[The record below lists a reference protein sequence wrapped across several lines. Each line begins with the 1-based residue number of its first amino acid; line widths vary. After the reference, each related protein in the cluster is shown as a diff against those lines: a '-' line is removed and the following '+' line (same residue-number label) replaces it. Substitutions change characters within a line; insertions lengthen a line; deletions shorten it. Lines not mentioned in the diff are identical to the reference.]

1 MTRHKLRH
9 SVELGQLSTFG
20 TASLIPAIVRLAQLP
35 STHTIIHRSLRQA
48 AAFRIESCFPMPP
61 AISDDEQSD
70 VGDAIAIPLK
80 EKRAKSRSAEYRDD
94 VLETKSEKEEIPE
107 IKGDLNGGPAK
118 PTTNTRDD
126 EDEEE
131 EDEDEDLEPDEY
143 VVEKIL
149 DHQVAEDGTV
159 NFRVKWEGY
168 EKKADQTWE
177 PEDSLKDG
185 ASEILEEYL
194 RKLGG
199 REALFEEKSK
209 AKTTKKRGRPSG
221 SSSTPPAT
229 SKKSKRNGHPAES
242 TPSASVKEAKSKAW
256 TLPSGS
262 WEEEVES
269 IDACEDEESG
279 SLIIYL
285 NWRNGQ
291 KTKHSKE
298 VVYKRCPQKMLQFYE
313 RHIRII
319 KAGPDA
325 TPEAEV

>member
-1 MTRHKLRH
+1 
-9 SVELGQLSTFG
+9 
-20 TASLIPAIVRLAQLP
+20 
-35 STHTIIHRSLRQA
+35 
-48 AAFRIESCFPMPP
+48 MPP

-70 VGDAIAIPLK
+70 VDGDVIGNFAIPL
-80 EKRAKSRSAEYRDD
+80 EKRPKSRSVEYRED
-94 VLETKSEKEEIPE
+94 VADAKSEDDIPKV
-107 IKGDLNGGPAK
+107 KGDLNGDAAK
-118 PTTNTRDD
+118 PVESAEPDQDEEEDDD
-126 EDEEE
+126 EDL
-131 EDEDEDLEPDEY
+131 DADEY

-199 REALFEEKSK
+199 REKLFEEKSK
-209 AKTTKKRGRPSG
+209 AKTTKKRGRPST
-221 SSSTPPAT
+221 SSTTPPAT

-242 TPSASVKEAKSKAW
+242 TPSVTATAAKSKAW

-262 WEEEVES
+262 WEDDVES
-269 IDACEDEESG
+269 IDACEDETSG

-319 KAGPDA
+319 KAAPDA
-325 TPEAEV
+325 DVPTPEAET

>member
-1 MTRHKLRH
+1 MLNKRKHKKL
-9 SVELGQLSTFG
+9 
-20 TASLIPAIVRLAQLP
+20 TAPA
-35 STHTIIHRSLRQA
+35 
-48 AAFRIESCFPMPP
+48 

-70 VGDAIAIPLK
+70 VSGEFAIPIK

-94 VLETKSEKEEIPE
+94 ILETKSEEEEISG
-107 IKGDLNGGPAK
+107 IKGDLNGGRAK
-118 PTTNTRDD
+118 SVTKAGDEKEDD
-126 EDEEE
+126 SGE
-131 EDEDEDLEPDEY
+131 EDEDEDGDDLEPDEY

-168 EKKADQTWE
+168 EKKSDQTWE
-177 PEDSLKDG
+177 PEDSLKEG

-209 AKTTKKRGRPSG
+209 AKSTKKRGRPSG
-221 SSSTPPAT
+221 ASSTPSATGKRSRHNGHPSESTPPA
-229 SKKSKRNGHPAES
+229 
-242 TPSASVKEAKSKAW
+242 SAREAKSKAW

-325 TPEAEV
+325 EMEAES

>member
-1 MTRHKLRH
+1 MPRQKTYKQRKTKKL
-9 SVELGQLSTFG
+9 
-20 TASLIPAIVRLAQLP
+20 TAFA
-35 STHTIIHRSLRQA
+35 
-48 AAFRIESCFPMPP
+48 

-70 VGDAIAIPLK
+70 VGDEIAIPLK

-94 VLETKSEKEEIPE
+94 LPETKIEEKEEIPE

-118 PTTNTRDD
+118 PTTKTKDD
-126 EDEEE
+126 KEAED

-209 AKTTKKRGRPSG
+209 AKSTKKRGRPSG

-242 TPSASVKEAKSKAW
+242 TPPASAKEAKSKAW

-325 TPEAEV
+325 TPEAET

>member
-1 MTRHKLRH
+1 
-9 SVELGQLSTFG
+9 
-20 TASLIPAIVRLAQLP
+20 
-35 STHTIIHRSLRQA
+35 
-48 AAFRIESCFPMPP
+48 MPP

-94 VLETKSEKEEIPE
+94 FLQTKSEEDDIPE
-107 IKGDLNGGPAK
+107 VKGDLNGGTAK
-118 PTTNTRDD
+118 PIVNIEEDEDD
-126 EDEEE
+126 EDA
-131 EDEDEDLEPDEY
+131 DEDEDLEPDEY
-143 VVEKIL
+143 IVEKIL
-149 DHQVAEDGTV
+149 DHQVSEDGTV

-177 PEDSLKDG
+177 PEDSLKEG

-194 RKLGG
+194 QKLGG

-209 AKTTKKRGRPSG
+209 AKTTKKRSRPSG
-221 SSSTPPAT
+221 SSTTPPAST
-229 SKKSKRNGHPAES
+229 KKSKRNGHPAES
-242 TPSASVKEAKSKAW
+242 TPSASAKEAKSKAW

-291 KTKHSKE
+291 KTKHSKD

-319 KAGPDA
+319 KAGPE
-325 TPEAEV
+325 TTEEAEA

>member
-1 MTRHKLRH
+1 
-9 SVELGQLSTFG
+9 
-20 TASLIPAIVRLAQLP
+20 
-35 STHTIIHRSLRQA
+35 
-48 AAFRIESCFPMPP
+48 MPP

-70 VGDAIAIPLK
+70 VGDPIAIPLK

-94 VLETKSEKEEIPE
+94 VVQTKSEEDDIPE
-107 IKGDLNGGPAK
+107 AKGDLNGSNAK
-118 PTTNTRDD
+118 SIVNI
-126 EDEEE
+126 E
-131 EDEDEDLEPDEY
+131 EDEDDEDADEAEDLEPDEY
-143 VVEKIL
+143 IVEKIL

-177 PEDSLKDG
+177 PEDSLKEG

-194 RKLGG
+194 QKLGG
-199 REALFEEKSK
+199 REALFEQKSK

-221 SSSTPPAT
+221 SSATPPAST
-229 SKKSKRNGHPAES
+229 KKSKRNGHPAES
-242 TPSASVKEAKSKAW
+242 TPSASSKEAKSKAW

-291 KTKHSKE
+291 KTKHSKD

-319 KAGPDA
+319 KAGPE
-325 TPEAEV
+325 TTEEAEA

>member
-1 MTRHKLRH
+1 
-9 SVELGQLSTFG
+9 
-20 TASLIPAIVRLAQLP
+20 
-35 STHTIIHRSLRQA
+35 
-48 AAFRIESCFPMPP
+48 MPP

-70 VGDAIAIPLK
+70 VSDEIAIPLK

-94 VLETKSEKEEIPE
+94 VLQTKSEEEDITE
-107 IKGDLNGGPAK
+107 IKGGLNGGSAK
-118 PTTNTRDD
+118 KPIANI
-126 EDEEE
+126 
-131 EDEDEDLEPDEY
+131 DEDEDDEEDADEDDELEPDEY
-143 VVEKIL
+143 IVEKIL

-177 PEDSLKDG
+177 PEDSLKEG

-194 RKLGG
+194 KKLGG

-221 SSSTPPAT
+221 SSATPPAGT
-229 SKKSKRNGHPAES
+229 KKSRRNGHPAES
-242 TPSASVKEAKSKAW
+242 TPPASAKEAKSKSW

-291 KTKHSKE
+291 KTKHSKD

-319 KAGPDA
+319 KAAPDA